1 MNLEEITLGGLTA
14 GDDVIKGQTRYDK
27 WEGPFPLAM
36 KKRKF
41 IRVA

>member
-27 WEGPFPLAM
+27 WEGPLAI
-36 KKRKF
+36 KVRKF
-41 IRVA
+41 IHVA